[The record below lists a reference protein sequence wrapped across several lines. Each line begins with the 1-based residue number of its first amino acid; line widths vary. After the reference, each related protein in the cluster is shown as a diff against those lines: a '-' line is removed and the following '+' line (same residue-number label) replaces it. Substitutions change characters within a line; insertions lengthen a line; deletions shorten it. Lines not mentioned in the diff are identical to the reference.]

1 MAITGCFMVSFIIL
15 SILHCRPVSANWNGW
30 DGEHPAKCTDF
41 KAQNYS
47 GASINISLDL
57 LICLMP
63 LPQLVKL
70 NLTSKKK
77 ISIMLM
83 FSVGLL

>member
-1 MAITGCFMVSFIIL
+1 MGLVISFLITFIVVAFM
-15 SILHCRPVSANWNGW
+15 HCQPVSAIWNGW

-47 GASINISLDL
+47 GASINIALDL
-57 LICLMP
+57 TICLMP
-63 LPQLVKL
+63 LPVLRKL
-70 NLTSKKK
+70 NLNRRKK
-77 ISIMLM
+77 IGIMLM